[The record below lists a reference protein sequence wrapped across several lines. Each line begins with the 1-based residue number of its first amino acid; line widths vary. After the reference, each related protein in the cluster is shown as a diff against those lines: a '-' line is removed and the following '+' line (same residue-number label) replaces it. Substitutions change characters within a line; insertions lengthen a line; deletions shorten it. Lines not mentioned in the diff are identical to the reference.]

1 MSEKIINLEVNNIH
15 ESFTFHKVAKQADG
29 AVWYKCGDAVLLA
42 TVAIDKNEVDE
53 DFTPLT
59 VQYIE
64 KAYAAARIPSGFMK
78 RESKQGDFETL
89 TSRLIDR
96 SIRPLLSKEFKNPT
110 VITVTVFSTD
120 YEVDMQLASLHAVGA
135 AIAVS
140 SIPVDKFISGVRIGK
155 INGEIVLNP
164 TISQQSNSTLDLFIA
179 GSVDT
184 ISMIEMGV
192 SASEVLDNLI
202 PSDIGMPPLL
212 LEHQECNELTEE
224 ELLSVIGDAQNFI
237 SEASQIYFN
246 SFKEFHKEKIV
257 PKNKIAPIDE
267 ALFATIKERYSDE
280 VESAI
285 QSMSKSERSNALE
298 ELMDTIASELKIE
311 DKTSIYKIVQKLKHD
326 ILRLMIIDKSIRAD
340 GRALDEVR
348 DISIETNLLPSV
360 HGSALFTRGQTQ
372 ALVTATLGDSKDAQS
387 YELITSKS
395 SLSENFMV
403 HYNFPAFSVG
413 EARKMGAPSR
423 RELGHGN
430 LAKKALEP
438 VLDIRRD
445 GTIRLVSEIL
455 ESNGSSSMATVC
467 GGSLALVASGV
478 EIKKL
483 VAGVAMGLVM
493 DKDGR
498 YAVLT
503 DIMGLED
510 FEGDMDF
517 KVTGTSDGITALQLD
532 IKLDGLNQDILRVAL
547 NQAKTARLHIL
558 NLMESASANI
568 IASKAIPKVEHFFVD
583 TSAIAT
589 IIGKAGA
596 TIRDIIERFDVS
608 IDISRDDG
616 KIKITGQDGELVVK
630 AKEHIESIAVSKT
643 PMIYEVNKH
652 YQGKIKKILEFG
664 MFIEMPD
671 GYDALLHISKV
682 SKKHIDKLDTMYKV
696 GDSIEVVVMEQKG
709 KKVELATP
717 EYIKG

>member
-1 MSEKIINLEVNNIH
+1 MSEKIIQLEVNNLH
-15 ESFTFHKVAKQADG
+15 ESFTFNKVAKQADG

-42 TVAIDKNEVDE
+42 TVAVDEKEVDE

-64 KAYAAARIPSGFMK
+64 KAYAAARIPGGFMK

-96 SIRPLLSKEFKNPT
+96 SVRPLLSKSFKNPT
-110 VITVTVFSTD
+110 VITVSVFSSD
-120 YEVDMQLASLHAVGA
+120 SDVDMQLAALHAVGA
-135 AIAVS
+135 AIMVS
-140 SIPVDKFISGVRIGK
+140 SIPTHKFISGVRIGK
-155 INGEIVLNP
+155 IDGEIILNP
-164 TISQQSNSTLDLFIA
+164 TLSQQTSSTLDLFIA
-179 GSVDT
+179 GSIDS

-192 SASEVLDNLI
+192 SASEVLDDLI
-202 PSDIGMPPLL
+202 PSDIGMPPLI
-212 LEHQECNELTEE
+212 LEHQECNELSEE
-224 ELLSVIGDAQNFI
+224 ELLEIIGEAQGFI
-237 SEASQIYFN
+237 TEASQIYFN
-246 SFKEFHKEKIV
+246 SFNELQKSKIV
-257 PKNKIAPIDE
+257 TKTKIDLRDSD
-267 ALFATIKERYSDE
+267 LFLTIKERYSDLL
-280 VESAI
+280 ESAI
-285 QSMSKSERSNALE
+285 QSMSKSERSNALQDAIE
-298 ELMDTIASELKIE
+298 KITSEMQIE
-311 DKTSIYKIVQKLKHD
+311 DISMVEDIVQKLKHD
-326 ILRLMIIDKSIRAD
+326 ILRSMIIDKKIRAD

-348 DISIETNLLPSV
+348 EISIETNLLPSV

-387 YELITSKS
+387 YELITAKS

-403 HYNFPAFSVG
+403 HYNFPPFSVG
-413 EARKMGAPSR
+413 EARKIGAPGR

-467 GGSLALVASGV
+467 GGALALMASGI

-493 DKDGR
+493 NNDGK

-517 KVTGTSDGITALQLD
+517 KVTGTNEGITALQLD
-532 IKLDGLNQDILRVAL
+532 IKLDGLSQDVLKVAL
-547 NQAKTARLHIL
+547 IQAKEARLHIL
-558 NLMESASANI
+558 GLMQSASKNI
-568 IASKAIPKVEHFFVD
+568 IESKATPKIEHFFVD
-583 TSAIAT
+583 TSAIAS

-596 TIRDIIERFDVS
+596 TIREIIEKFSVS
-608 IDISRDDG
+608 IDINRDDG
-616 KIKITGQDGELVVK
+616 KIKITGQDGELVSK
-630 AKEHIESIAVSKT
+630 AKEHIESIAITKT
-643 PMIYEVNKH
+643 PMVYEINKQYH
-652 YQGKIKKILEFG
+652 GKIKKILEFG
-664 MFIEMPD
+664 MFVEMPD
-671 GYDALLHISKV
+671 GYDALLHISKI
-682 SKKHIDKLDTMYKV
+682 SKKHIDKLDTSYKV

-717 EYIKG
+717 QYIKG